1 VKTACMLQSLSAFA
15 LLSTADLNGHFETY
29 YGIRHLQFGLTSRM
43 KRYYSRLSIYRSSR
57 NDAETKA

>member
-15 LLSTADLNGHFETY
+15 LLSTADLNEHFETY

-43 KRYYSRLSIYRSSR
+43 KRYYSRLSIYR
-57 NDAETKA
+57 